1 VNDPTWAER
10 LSAWSTFATA
20 VLTLL
25 VVVIALVGWRTA
37 KATLKASREASRAA
51 TVSANAAREA
61 NEQARRD
68 SIEQTRP
75 YVFVEVLPGLA
86 GTTTWDLRVTN
97 SGQSAARKLV
107 LDYDQWPAPL
117 DDVATAIWAMFETP
131 RTLPPRCSIRMV
143 WRLEGNFTD
152 GSKEAG
158 LGREGT
164 ITVGYTSDDPK
175 APTYSDRFDVMI
187 DKSGL
192 WPVGESG
199 PTPDGLNG
207 DARKFYVLGQALVR
221 RVTELG
227 R

>member
-1 VNDPTWAER
+1 MNDPTWADQ

-37 KATLKASREASRAA
+37 KATLEASREASGAA
-51 TVSANAAREA
+51 TTSANAAREA

-68 SIEQTRP
+68 SIERTRP
-75 YVFVEVLPGLA
+75 YVFVEVMPGLA
-86 GTTTWDLRVTN
+86 GATTWDLRITN

-107 LDYDQWPAPL
+107 LDYDRWPEDL
-117 DDVATAIWAMFETP
+117 DDVATAVRDMFGTP
-131 RTLPPRCSIRMV
+131 RTLPPRCSIRV
-143 WRLEGNFTD
+143 IWRLEGNFTD
-152 GSKEAG
+152 GTSEAG
-158 LGREGT
+158 LGREGQ
-164 ITVGYTSDDPK
+164 ITVDYTSDDPETPK
-175 APTYSDRFDVMI
+175 YSDRFDVMI
-187 DKSGL
+187 DKAGL

-199 PTPDGLNG
+199 PTPDGLHG
-207 DARKFYVLGQALVR
+207 DVKKFYLLGQALVR